1 MKMKNENLYLKF
13 VSKYSDDELLKG
25 IENPS
30 DFEKDVFYAIL
41 MESLKRELITKRQSD
56 ELMEAKINRINE
68 NVEDKEDGE
77 PLNTEGY
84 WKCPQCGQTVAMN
97 FEACWNCQNYKPENI
112 EHPTLTKIIEYQTYK
127 KPFNIFK
134 TGFSLIGLGILV
146 LILSYLMTIPDFFGF
161 HFLPLGKFLAGIIFV
176 IVGFLFV
183 LFGLFIKKSTNIQ
196 CNEKTLS

>member
-1 MKMKNENLYLKF
+1 MKNENLYLKF
-13 VSKYSDDELLKG
+13 VSKYSDDELLKS

-30 DFEKDVFYAIL
+30 DFEKDVFNAIL
-41 MESLKRELITKRQSD
+41 TTSLNRELITTRQFD
-56 ELMEAKINRINE
+56 ELTEAKINSINE
-68 NVEDKEDGE
+68 EDEEDSA
-77 PLNTEGY
+77 PVNTEDY
-84 WKCPQCGQTVAMN
+84 WKCPKCGRTVAMN

-112 EHPTLTKIIEYQTYK
+112 EHPSIAKIVDYQTDK

-146 LILSYLMTIPDFFGF
+146 LILSYLMTIPVFFGF